1 MAAVSTPEKTRTAV
15 NGGTEFLIAM
25 TALRLGELGFARLSM
40 NFAPWARLFNDDAE
54 LGPFDRV
61 QKAFAKA
68 LNPFFQIS
76 SLRTFNAKF
85 APRWLGRA
93 IAVEDTGD
101 LAKVGVLYAAA
112 EGFLD
117 VPVIGPLLTP
127 KPA

>member
-1 MAAVSTPEKTRTAV
+1 MTRCAWSSASRAVDELRAVRGCSTTTPSS
-15 NGGTEFLIAM
+15 
-25 TALRLGELGFARLSM
+25 ALH
-40 NFAPWARLFNDDAE
+40 
-54 LGPFDRV
+54 RV
-61 QKAFAKA
+61 QTSQA

-85 APRWLGRA
+85 APRWLARDRGR
-93 IAVEDTGD
+93 GHRD